1 MHFSCQAL
9 KGFFKFS
16 KWKFKKAIPIGRYLF
31 SLKFLNIDDD
41 SIVDLSSAAAAL
53 LPEEQQI
60 LEKQIPENNKISPL
74 NSPSKSPPPP
84 PLPLQLLSQS
94 SLSINEDKKF
104 GEEQQPIIQQQ
115 QNLIYQ
121 YSLIK
126 LTLDEEEALIFLLE
140 LMVRK
145 EERNFC
151 LWG

>member
-1 MHFSCQAL
+1 MLSVSNL
-9 KGFFKFS
+9 KNRIFRFGYGYPKS
-16 KWKFKKAIPIGRYLF
+16 YLF
-31 SLKFLNIDDD
+31 NKKQLKFNLFLDDD

-53 LPEEQQI
+53 LPEEQRI

-104 GEEQQPIIQQQ
+104 GEEQQLPIIQQ

-151 LWG
+151 LWGK